1 MDFLSRLISSVGF
14 LGYMPIAP
22 GTWGSLAGLAVAI
35 AVRNDPLA
43 VAIALVVSLVL
54 GFAFSG
60 RAERAI
66 GRKDSSHIVI
76 DEVAG
81 MLITLL
87 FVPYDLKL
95 ILIGFL
101 MFRILD
107 TLKPF
112 PANKLQE
119 LKGATGIMIDDI
131 IAGIYA
137 NLILQ
142 IIRRFI

>member
-35 AVRNDPLA
+35 AVRNDPIA
-43 VAIALVVSLVL
+43 VAVALVISLIL

-131 IAGIYA
+131 IAGLYA

-142 IIRRFI
+142 VIHRFI